1 MKPAAIVAAIAAVG
15 GIVISIYAFVAGA
28 TPYVSAKTVI
38 ENPGRKFHVA
48 GEILHETARLD
59 LRSGV
64 FSFLIRDDEGTDL
77 AIEYSKGKP
86 GNFDSAP
93 KVSALGVYENGR
105 FVATEVK
112 TQCPSKYESLPKS

>member
-1 MKPAAIVAAIAAVG
+1 MKPAAIVATIAAAVG
-15 GIVISIYAFVAGA
+15 IAISIYAFVAGA
-28 TPYVSAKTVI
+28 TPYVPAQTAV

-64 FSFLIRDDEGTDL
+64 FSFRIKDDDGTEL

-93 KVSALGVYENGR
+93 KVSVLGAYENGR

-112 TQCPSKYESLPKS
+112 TQCPSKYESSAAR

>member
-1 MKPAAIVAAIAAVG
+1 VKPAAIVAAIAAAG
-15 GIVISIYAFVAGA
+15 GIAISIYAFVAGA
-28 TPYVSAKTVI
+28 TPYVAANKVV

-59 LRSGV
+59 LRSGA
-64 FSFLIRDDEGTDL
+64 FFFDIRDDEGTNL
-77 AIEYSKGKP
+77 PIEYAKGKP

-93 KVSALGVYENGR
+93 KVSVLGAYENGR

-112 TQCPSKYESLPKS
+112 TQCPSKYESSPQR